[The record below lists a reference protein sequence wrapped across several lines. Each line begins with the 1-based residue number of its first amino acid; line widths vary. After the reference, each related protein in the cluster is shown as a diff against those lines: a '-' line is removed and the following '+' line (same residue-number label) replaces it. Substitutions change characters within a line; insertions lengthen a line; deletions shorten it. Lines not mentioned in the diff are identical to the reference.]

1 MKKLILLLLS
11 GILLS
16 FCSRVDLK
24 SPKDSF
30 FILVKLSSSN
40 KRNGKDYIKLWVNDS
55 LLFKGP
61 YFTNYIEETE
71 ENIDD
76 VWGMEVTTL
85 SKKDNGDSIKIAIRL
100 IALDNQSFG
109 GKKVINTTFKYRI
122 DNIPGIAISYPRE
135 IQHFNVFDT
144 INAPGY
150 WQYY

>member
-1 MKKLILLLLS
+1 MLS